1 MDFLRHHPLG
11 ARVPDSVHAVC
22 ASLPTLADVIGYEE
36 GLPRVMSRIDQG
48 YPRFV
53 QHVYLRRVAEHF
65 RRQHGL
71 SGYDV
76 FLTASENA
84 ARRLVAHVKPTAA
97 AITPREGFAVVH
109 FPSDP
114 EPATRAR
121 LFLQHT
127 GCGLSSREAE
137 DVLVREGLLSS
148 RQEEEVVDGD
158 AVAACVDALG
168 AASGAAS
175 SDDVFVCR
183 SGMNAFYASFLA
195 VQRAQATRG
204 RDVWVQIGWL
214 YLDTQRILEK
224 FTGGTASLIWL
235 HDPSDQRAI
244 DDVFS
249 QHGSRIAGVVT
260 ETPTN
265 PLMQTGDVLRIA
277 ELARRHG
284 AALILDPS
292 SVGLANVDV
301 LPHADVLVAS
311 LTKYAGNYGDVM
323 AGLAV
328 VNGSS
333 SFSDA
338 LREGL
343 AEYIEPLYSRDAAR
357 LAWTL
362 GEMAAVS
369 QAGNANTIR
378 LVAWLEAHP
387 SVGRV
392 HWAGSEAYRRNY
404 DAIARGS
411 NRPGALLSVEL
422 NRPLA
427 DVYDRLRVVKAASFG
442 VRFTMA
448 CPFLYLTHFDKV
460 RSEAGRRFLRDHGLE
475 PDLLRVSAGIEAFD
489 NIRDVFDEALR

>member
-22 ASLPTLADVIGYEE
+22 ASLPALADVIAYEE
-36 GLPRVMSRIDQG
+36 GAPRVMSRIDLG

-53 QHVYLRRVAEHF
+53 QHLYLRRVAELF
-65 RRQHGL
+65 RHRNGL
-71 SGYDV
+71 SGHEV

-84 ARRLVAHVKPTAA
+84 ARRLVERVRATGA
-97 AITPREGFAVVH
+97 AITAQEGFAAVH
-109 FPSDP
+109 FPSEP
-114 EPATRAR
+114 EAGTRAR

-127 GCGLSSREAE
+127 GWGLSSREAE
-137 DVLVREGLLSS
+137 DVLVREGLLPT
-148 RQEEEVVDGD
+148 RQEEEVVGVD
-158 AVAACVDALG
+158 AISACEDALG
-168 AASGAAS
+168 AAAGARS
-175 SDDVFVCR
+175 RDDVFLCR
-183 SGMNAFYASFLA
+183 SGMSAFYASFLA
-195 VQRAQATRG
+195 IQRAQAARG

-224 FTGGTASLIWL
+224 FTGGAASFIWL

-244 DDVFS
+244 DEVFS

-265 PLMQTGDVLRIA
+265 PLMQTGDVRRIA

-284 AALILDPS
+284 AALVLDPS

-301 LPHADVLVAS
+301 LPHADGLVVS
-311 LTKYAGNYGDVM
+311 LTKYAGNRGDVM
-323 AGLAV
+323 AGLVV

-333 SFSDA
+333 PFAGA

-362 GEMAAVS
+362 RDMEAV
-369 QAGNANTIR
+369 AREGNANTIR
-378 LVAWLEAHP
+378 LVAWLEAHA
-387 SVGRV
+387 SVRRV

-404 DAIARGS
+404 EAIARGP

-427 DVYDRLRVVKAASFG
+427 EVYDRLRVVKAASFG

-460 RSEAGRRFLRDHGLE
+460 RSESGRRFLRDHGLE
-475 PDLLRVSAGIEAFD
+475 PDLLRVSAGIEPFD
-489 NIRDVFDEALR
+489 RIREVFDEALL